1 MKHQS
6 IDETDRKIINA
17 LQGGFPISERPYLA
31 AADRIEISEDELIAR
46 LGRLVDERVLS
57 RFGPMYDAEKMGG
70 AVTLCA
76 MAVPDERFDEV
87 ADIVNGRREVAHNYA
102 RTHDLNMW
110 FVVASDDPADL
121 ARIIAGIEA
130 DTGLKVFDFP
140 KQEEFFI
147 GLWVNA

>member
-1 MKHQS
+1 MKLPS

-57 RFGPMYDAEKMGG
+57 RFGPMYDAERMGG

-76 MAVPDERFDEV
+76 MAVPDERFDDV
-87 ADIVNGRREVAHNYA
+87 AEMVNSRREVAHNYA

-110 FVVASDDPADL
+110 FVVASDNPADL
-121 ARIIAGIEA
+121 AMIIGEIEA
-130 DTGLKVFDFP
+130 ETGLKVFDFP

-147 GLWVNA
+147 GLRVSA